1 MALSKIDGTNFIEG
15 TVPSTVAPGAG
26 KVLQVSNMAI
36 ITSAQNIA
44 SSTYVDLTGF
54 SINITPS
61 STSNKIFMC
70 ANISSLIGA
79 TGRGYGLKF
88 LRDSTVVYDSN
99 ALYVHYP
106 QSAGFRSM
114 TTWNF
119 IDSPSST
126 SEITY
131 KIQVGTQSAAEV
143 SFQEGSIKST
153 FYLMEIAG

>member
-1 MALSKIDGTNFIEG
+1 MALITLGANSGKGKI
-15 TVPSTVAPGAG
+15 
-26 KVLQVSNMAI
+26 LQVSDMAV
-36 ITSAQNIA
+36 ITSAQNIS

-61 STSNKIFMC
+61 SSSNKIFMC
-70 ANISSLIGA
+70 ANISTSVEA
-79 TGRGYGLKF
+79 SGRGYGLKF

-106 QSAGFRSM
+106 NSSERDM

-126 SEITY
+126 SQITY
-131 KIQVGTQSAAEV
+131 KIQVGTQSGQEIK
-143 SFQEGSIKST
+143 FQESSIKST

>member
-1 MALSKIDGTNFIEG
+1 MRNIFYIEYFSSIKVILYLKIWNTSIHDNNDGTFTYHYTNGFNF
-15 TVPSTVAPGAG
+15 TT
-26 KVLQVSNMAI
+26 
-36 ITSAQNIA
+36 
-44 SSTYVDLTGF
+44 
-54 SINITPS
+54 
-61 STSNKIFMC
+61 
-70 ANISSLIGA
+70 SSLIGA

-153 FYLMEIAG
+153 FYLMEIAGW